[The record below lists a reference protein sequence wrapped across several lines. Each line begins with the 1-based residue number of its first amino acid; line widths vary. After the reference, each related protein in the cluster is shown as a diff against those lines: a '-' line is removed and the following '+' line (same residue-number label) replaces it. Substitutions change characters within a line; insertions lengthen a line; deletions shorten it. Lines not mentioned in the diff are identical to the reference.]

1 MKVRPSALQ
10 EVRLEIPKVCWSD
23 IGGQDEVKQQLKE
36 SIEWPQK
43 NQHDFICIGT
53 HPPTGVLMF
62 GPLSCSKTLM
72 GHVVASEAGLNF
84 LAVKSPDLLSK
95 WVGESEKSIWSL
107 FATNKSNRFL
117 IFFFDEID
125 GLAVVQ
131 EHSNNVKRTQLV
143 FVKFY
148 H

>member
-1 MKVRPSALQ
+1 MTVDDLEVAEMSVRQSALQ

-36 SIEWPQK
+36 AIEWPQK
-43 NQHDFICIGT
+43 HQHAFLCIGT

-62 GPLSCSKTLM
+62 GPLGCSKTLM
-72 GHVVASEAGLNF
+72 GHAIALEEGLNF

-107 FATNKSNRFL
+107 FATNKSSRFL
-117 IFFFDEID
+117 
-125 GLAVVQ
+125 
-131 EHSNNVKRTQLV
+131 N
-143 FVKFY
+143 FVLMR
-148 H
+148 

>member
-1 MKVRPSALQ
+1 
-10 EVRLEIPKVCWSD
+10 
-23 IGGQDEVKQQLKE
+23 
-36 SIEWPQK
+36 
-43 NQHDFICIGT
+43 
-53 HPPTGVLMF
+53 MF
-62 GPLSCSKTLM
+62 GPLGCSKTLM
-72 GHVVASEAGLNF
+72 GHAIALEEGLNF
-84 LAVKSPDLLSK
+84 LAMNSPYLLRK

-125 GLAVVQ
+125 GLAIVQ
-131 EHSNNVKRTQLV
+131 EYSKNVNITQPV